1 MYHYEK
7 TGLNVP
13 NCMILSDE
21 MDFGKTRIMLE
32 EVADKILSS
41 PKSANDRLDPFLRK
55 YEEAA

>member
-13 NCMILSDE
+13 NCMILSVE

-41 PKSANDRLDPFLRK
+41 PIGIPVYD
-55 YEEAA
+55 